1 MQEFSVQFCAPTD
14 LCVSLFALLSGYFYA
29 FSAGTLSYSLRKI
42 TDFLISYWLLC
53 IPMVAVAALT
63 GCNTLSKTGLV
74 LEMLGLESI
83 VMSFCWYVYFFCIVM
98 LAIPLLARKDSRSP
112 VMDALVLLNGLLLCY
127 IAAALTEPVRK
138 AVIGC
143 KERLFAWIAGILPQ
157 REALK

>member
-1 MQEFSVQFCAPTD
+1 
-14 LCVSLFALLSGYFYA
+14 
-29 FSAGTLSYSLRKI
+29 
-42 TDFLISYWLLC
+42 
-53 IPMVAVAALT
+53 MVAVAALT